1 MAQSIEDA
9 GLLHR
14 FGAGVSLLSEGWRF
28 LRGHSNLWMLALVPV
43 LFASVSVGTA
53 GAIFWVQLDEIH
65 SAFQGVFPHL
75 EATTWWTWIWVGPGQ
90 VLFFLLRWIAVIVS
104 FMVTLIAA
112 LLLSNLAAAPFLDAL
127 SERVEAIVL
136 GKAVDE
142 IEGLADLLSDTI
154 RSFGAELQR
163 LGFLGGIWVGLTLVG
178 VALPGAHLL
187 TSPLL
192 VAITVLF
199 LPLDYAGFALDRR
212 GISFRERRVWLREHL
227 PTMVGFGGVAFVSCL
242 VPGLNLV
249 VMPSLVTAGTLLVL
263 RTRTEVAIERA

>member
-1 MAQSIEDA
+1 MANAIADA
-9 GLLHR
+9 GFLGR

-28 LRGHSNLWMLALVPV
+28 LRGHSSLWTLALVPV
-43 LFASVSVGTA
+43 LFATIAVGAAGTA
-53 GAIFWVQLDEIH
+53 FWLQLDEIH
-65 SAFQGVFPHL
+65 TVFESVFPQL
-75 EATTWWTWIWVGPGQ
+75 EATSWWTWIWVGPGQ
-90 VLFFLLRWIAVIVS
+90 LLFFLLGWFAVIVS
-104 FMVTLIAA
+104 FAVALIAA

-127 SERVEAIVL
+127 SQRVETIAL
-136 GKAVDE
+136 GRVVDE
-142 IEGLADLLSDTI
+142 SGGLVDLLGDTL

-163 LGFLGGIWVGLTLVG
+163 LGFLGGIWLALTLVG
-178 VALPGAHLL
+178 FALPGAHLL

-212 GISFRERRVWLREHL
+212 GIPFRERRAWLREHL

-263 RTRTEVAIERA
+263 RTREESAIEGA